1 MKFVLL
7 VILDLK
13 TENRFVRMNNSVHVV
28 VWKWNAFRECLPSAL
43 ASPLSLPFS
52 SLLRVDVF
60 RSAVQAVFVGWVF
73 GRQMASSA
81 S

>member
-28 VWKWNAFRECLPSAL
+28 VWKWNAFRE
-43 ASPLSLPFS
+43 
-52 SLLRVDVF
+52 VF
-60 RSAVQAVFVGWVF
+60 AIGVGISVKFAVQFTVTC
-73 GRQMASSA
+73 
-81 S
+81 